1 MEGKDRTEI
10 ALLFVFLAVA
20 TGFVV
25 QTFGFRS
32 SSAALFP
39 RLTAAVV
46 LVGGVLLLF
55 ESRLPEPVRRVVA
68 EPVDLVDREE
78 FGSVD
83 DGDDPSQGSTGD
95 GTGTDRGGDGTGTD
109 RGGDGTGTDRG
120 GDGTGTDRGGDGTAT
135 SRDAG
140 SRFTPRQFLF
150 AAVTGYAA
158 LAYVA
163 SILVATPLFVAA
175 YGRWNGQRPAYVAV
189 LALVG
194 VGLCWLFIWLANA
207 PLDRGLLF
215 PRGIL

>member
-83 DGDDPSQGSTGD
+83 DGDDPSQGSSGD
-95 GTGTDRGGDGTGTD
+95 E
-109 RGGDGTGTDRG
+109 
-120 GDGTGTDRGGDGTAT
+120 TGTDRGGDGTAT

-150 AAVTGYAA
+150 TAVAGYAA